1 MNSYAFIRNFLLRF
15 DLLQFTLYLAAIREN
30 PMNSYRDPFETGILR
45 MDTECKYLK
54 WATVNPTECSLV
66 YVSLYRSDIT

>member
-30 PMNSYRDPFETGILR
+30 PMNSYRYPLETGTQSVKISNGRQSIRQNVHWCMSPFTEVILHNQ
-45 MDTECKYLK
+45 L
-54 WATVNPTECSLV
+54 
-66 YVSLYRSDIT
+66 